1 MSRSGYSDDYSIA
14 EVELYRRT
22 VENALKGARGQAF
35 LKELATLMDAMPEKV
50 LIAHEVISE
59 NGQCCTAGVACKAR
73 GLDVS
78 HIELEYGDCSDLA
91 KLLGIARCMAAEIA
105 YMNDEWG
112 SPSETPAERWVRM
125 RKWVAENITP

>member
-14 EVELYRRT
+14 ELELYRRT

-59 NGQCCTAGVACKAR
+59 SGQCCTAGVVCKAR

-78 HIELEYGDCSDLA
+78 HIELDYGDGEDLA

-105 YMNDEWG
+105 FMNDEW
-112 SPSETPAERWVRM
+112 SPGETPSARWVRM